1 MSSIFA
7 RNQKTTSEEMADGS
21 LTDLPICKP
30 DKLSYGITDENSL
43 SSSCKNNFIKDVE
56 IGGVEPP
63 SMAYRACKANLLSP
77 HQTHYTKIIFKTQR
91 IKLSPRGRI
100 LFRN

>member
-30 DKLSYGITDENSL
+30 DKLSYSITDENSL

-63 SMAYRACKANLLSP
+63 KHGLSGLQGKP
-77 HQTHYTKIIFKTQR
+77 AIPTSNSLY
-91 IKLSPRGRI
+91 
-100 LFRN
+100 